1 MISRRDFLKLGWKIA
16 GSSVAA
22 RLLPASSIKKNG
34 EGRPNI
40 VVLVCDSMTA
50 QNMSLYGYP
59 RQTSPNLERLANR
72 ALIYHRHYANGNFT
86 SPGTSSILTGL
97 RPWTHRAINLSGLI
111 KKDLIKHN
119 VFNLLGREYFTQAY
133 TQNQWVSYL
142 LDQFFSDIDSVIP
155 VTEFG
160 VLNKGVIE
168 QNFKNDHIIANHALT
183 QTFYYDNS
191 LLLNFLYGIYQQMK
205 MRTLAS
211 EDFPAGLPT
220 MQYYDYRFSMDG
232 LFDGIADEIIQLG
245 INSNPYFA
253 YFHIYPPHN
262 PYAPRKDFI
271 ELFSNDGYK
280 PTEKKSHNLGKGDS
294 QASLDSRRSIY
305 DAFIANIDMEIGRLV
320 DRLSDSGDL
329 KNTYFILTSDH
340 GEMFERGTEGH
351 VTPLLHEPII
361 HIPLMI
367 LAPGNQTRQ
376 DITTPTNSI
385 DLLPTILHLAG
396 QEIPASC
403 EGNILPGLGG
413 IHDANRS
420 VITMEAK
427 ESYAH
432 KPFTRATYS
441 IIKGNYKLIYYSGYD
456 HKYKEFFEFYDLG
469 EDSDE
474 IQDKFSSPRF
484 QPMIEEMKKELFESI
499 YKANQN
505 I

>member
-1 MISRRDFLKLGWKIA
+1 
-16 GSSVAA
+16 
-22 RLLPASSIKKNG
+22 
-34 EGRPNI
+34 
-40 VVLVCDSMTA
+40 
-50 QNMSLYGYP
+50 
-59 RQTSPNLERLANR
+59 
-72 ALIYHRHYANGNFT
+72 
-86 SPGTSSILTGL
+86 
-97 RPWTHRAINLSGLI
+97 
-111 KKDLIKHN
+111 
-119 VFNLLGREYFTQAY
+119 
-133 TQNQWVSYL
+133 
-142 LDQFFSDIDSVIP
+142 
-155 VTEFG
+155 
-160 VLNKGVIE
+160 
-168 QNFKNDHIIANHALT
+168 
-183 QTFYYDNS
+183 
-191 LLLNFLYGIYQQMK
+191 
-205 MRTLAS
+205 
-211 EDFPAGLPT
+211 
-220 MQYYDYRFSMDG
+220 
-232 LFDGIADEIIQLG
+232 
-245 INSNPYFA
+245 
-253 YFHIYPPHN
+253 
-262 PYAPRKDFI
+262 
-271 ELFSNDGYK
+271 
-280 PTEKKSHNLGKGDS
+280 
-294 QASLDSRRSIY
+294 
-305 DAFIANIDMEIGRLV
+305 
-320 DRLSDSGDL
+320 
-329 KNTYFILTSDH
+329 
-340 GEMFERGTEGH
+340 MFERGTEGH